1 MSKIYTMCGLPG
13 SGKSTYAKNYL
24 PDCVIVS
31 SDAIRGELY
40 GSEEIQGNAKKVFAE
55 AFRRIREAVNNGQD
69 VVFDATNLNREKRME
84 FIQQFVD
91 CEHICVYLKTS
102 LRKCLEQNA
111 NRDRQVP
118 TIAIHGMARRLQ
130 EPQENEG
137 FSKII
142 LVQTI
147 DKSI

>member
-69 VVFDATNLNREKRME
+69 VVFDAGIGSLGGALFGGAAGKIGQLLNKG
-84 FIQQFVD
+84 
-91 CEHICVYLKTS
+91 K
-102 LRKCLEQNA
+102 
-111 NRDRQVP
+111 
-118 TIAIHGMARRLQ
+118 LQ
-130 EPQENEG
+130 IS
-137 FSKII
+137 F
-142 LVQTI
+142 L
-147 DKSI
+147 